1 MAHTYDNTGGRLV
14 KRAFLAL
21 VVLTCVKVW
30 LDPGAVTTP
39 AQAQPQMFDSGA
51 QRKLLLEEARK
62 TNRLLGETLEVLKS
76 GVLNVRVQGTD
87 KKATG
92 PDRTRASNG

>member
-1 MAHTYDNTGGRLV
+1 MTHAYDGTGGRFA
-14 KRAFLAL
+14 KRALLTL

-30 LDPGAVTTP
+30 LGSGTLTTP
-39 AQAQPQMFDSGA
+39 AQAQPQIFDSAA

-62 TNRLLGETLEVLKS
+62 TNRLLGEVLEVLKS

-87 KKATG
+87 KEPSAISKKLK
-92 PDRTRASNG
+92 R